1 MSLAKKLSFNPLFL
15 NLKFLTMVDKEN
27 QNSQESMTDDKT
39 TNDEIEPSA
48 SEVEETET
56 EGSKNPFETAEEE
69 NAEEVKEEDPSIAVA
84 EAKDKYLRLYAEF
97 ENYRRRTAKERLD
110 LIKTASEDIMS
121 ALIPVIDDFERS
133 LDIFK
138 ENEAVAPMYEG
149 IQLVHQKMVKI
160 LEQKGLSRM
169 EVGPGSDFDSEYH
182 EAVVQTPAPSEELK
196 GKVVDVIESGYF
208 IGEKVLRY
216 AKVVIGS

>member
-1 MSLAKKLSFNPLFL
+1 
-15 NLKFLTMVDKEN
+15 MVNKEN
-27 QNSQESMTDDKT
+27 QNQQDSMTEDKT
-39 TNDEIEPSA
+39 RNEEVEQDVQENSSNGTDRQANPFDESDVA
-48 SEVEETET
+48 SEAA
-56 EGSKNPFETAEEE
+56 F
-69 NAEEVKEEDPSIAVA
+69 EEDETQQAESSDAALA
-84 EAKDKYLRLYAEF
+84 EAKDKYLRLFAEF

-110 LIKTASEDIMS
+110 LIKTASEDIVS
-121 ALIPVIDDFERS
+121 ALLPVVDDFERS

-149 IQLVHQKMVKI
+149 IQLVYQKMLKV
-160 LEQKGLSRM
+160 LEQKGLTRM
-169 EVGPGSDFDSEYH
+169 DVTQGSDFDSEYH

-208 IGEKVLRY
+208 LGEKVLRY

>member
-1 MSLAKKLSFNPLFL
+1 
-15 NLKFLTMVDKEN
+15 MVDKEN
-27 QNSQESMTDDKT
+27 QNLQDVMTDDKA
-39 TNDEIEPSA
+39 TNEEIEHDI
-48 SEVEETET
+48 SEEADEA
-56 EGSKNPFETAEEE
+56 EGSKNPFDEAEGKEKELEEE
-69 NAEEVKEEDPSIAVA
+69 NPSIAIA

-110 LIKTASEDIMS
+110 LIKTASEDIML

-149 IQLVHQKMVKI
+149 IQLVHQKMAKI
-160 LEQKGLSRM
+160 LEQKGLTRM
-169 EVGPGSDFDSEYH
+169 EVEQGSDFDSEYH

>member
-1 MSLAKKLSFNPLFL
+1 
-15 NLKFLTMVDKEN
+15 
-27 QNSQESMTDDKT
+27 MTDDKT
-39 TNDEIEPSA
+39 TNEEIERDI
-48 SEVEETET
+48 SEEETGEM
-56 EGSKNPFETAEEE
+56 EGSKNPFDEVEEK
-69 NAEEVKEEDPSIAVA
+69 EEKPTEEEDPNIAVA

-97 ENYRRRTAKERLD
+97 ENYRRRTAKERLE

-160 LEQKGLSRM
+160 LEQKGLTRM
-169 EVGPGSDFDSEYH
+169 EVAQGSDFDSEYH

>member
-1 MSLAKKLSFNPLFL
+1 
-15 NLKFLTMVDKEN
+15 MVDKEN
-27 QNSQESMTDDKT
+27 QNLQDSMTDDKA
-39 TNDEIEPSA
+39 TNEEIEHDI
-48 SEVEETET
+48 SEEETNET
-56 EGSKNPFETAEEE
+56 ENSKNPFE
-69 NAEEVKEEDPSIAVA
+69 EEVEEKEREVEEEDPKIAVA

-138 ENEAVAPMYEG
+138 ENESVAPMYEG
-149 IQLVHQKMVKI
+149 IQLVHQKMAKI
-160 LEQKGLSRM
+160 LEQKGLTRM
-169 EVGPGSDFDSEYH
+169 EVEQGSDFDSEYH